1 MSIPNNLKKI
11 KEAFSIEQVNTHLAE
26 GWCLVAITQ
35 RAGAMGP
42 AYTLGWMAGG
52 ESTKEVAEN
61 VRRNASERARGL

>member
-1 MSIPNNLKKI
+1 MSIPHNLKKI

-42 AYTLGWMAGG
+42 AYTLGWTAAGT
-52 ESTKEVAEN
+52 STKEAAEA
-61 VRRNASERARGL
+61 VRRTAGERARGL